1 MFVRFRNTV
10 LLALAVVAVS
20 PSLRAQAIAPAKVAI
35 INLQKAVVD
44 TAEIKKAQAGLQAK
58 YQPRQQQ
65 LEALQRDLQ
74 GIQQQISA
82 PGITPERQ
90 AQLQADGTSKQKQA
104 QRINED
110 LQADF
115 NADRQDILGRAGR
128 QMNEVVRKIAEER
141 GIDVVIDVTTALY
154 FKPGLEITADAT
166 TAYDKAYP
174 VK

>member
-1 MFVRFRNTV
+1 MLVRFRNMA
-10 LLALAVVAVS
+10 LLALAAAIV
-20 PSLRAQAIAPAKVAI
+20 PGCLRAQAIQPAKVGI

-44 TAEIKKAQAGLQAK
+44 TAEIKKAQAELQAK
-58 YQPRQQQ
+58 YQPRQSQ

-90 AQLQADGTSKQKQA
+90 AQLQADGTTKQKQA
-104 QRINED
+104 QRISED

-115 NADRQDILGRAGR
+115 NADRQDILSRAGR
-128 QMNEVVRKIAEER
+128 QMNEVVKKIAEER
-141 GIDVVIDVTTALY
+141 GFDVVIDTTTALY

-166 TAYDKAYP
+166 AAYDKAYP